1 MGGDRE
7 QGKKWKRQLIL
18 QCFVKTSYEAM
29 DFFFFLYYN
38 IVKSKTELYTPQNV
52 FIKSINTLAI
62 VRYMVIQSTYVLEH
76 Y

>member
-1 MGGDRE
+1 
-7 QGKKWKRQLIL
+7 
-18 QCFVKTSYEAM
+18 M
-29 DFFFFLYYN
+29 DFLFLFLFFLYYN

-52 FIKSINTLAI
+52 FSKAINTLAI